1 MRFAAM
7 LVSLAM
13 LAGCVPARPPQLTV
27 MAAASLSS
35 AFKELG
41 SVYEQ
46 NHPGAQ
52 VNLTFAGSQQL
63 AAQINS
69 SAQADLFASASQS
82 AMQTVIQTGHVQQA
96 AAQLFARNK
105 LVIIQPAGAPEPIS
119 SWNEL
124 DKPGLQLVIAA
135 REVPVGAYSLEF
147 LEKAQAAQTDPDFS
161 SRVLANVNSYEQ
173 SVNQVLTR
181 VLLGEADAGIVY
193 TSDTVG
199 KQAELIQVE
208 IPDELNVIAE
218 YPIAI
223 LNDSSQVLAAQEFI
237 DLVLSAEGQAVLAKH
252 GFQPAAED

>member
-1 MRFAAM
+1 
-7 LVSLAM
+7 
-13 LAGCVPARPPQLTV
+13 
-27 MAAASLSS
+27 
-35 AFKELG
+35 
-41 SVYEQ
+41 
-46 NHPGAQ
+46 
-52 VNLTFAGSQQL
+52 
-63 AAQINS
+63 
-69 SAQADLFASASQS
+69 
-82 AMQTVIQTGHVQQA
+82 
-96 AAQLFARNK
+96 
-105 LVIIQPAGAPEPIS
+105 
-119 SWNEL
+119 
-124 DKPGLQLVIAA
+124 
-135 REVPVGAYSLEF
+135 
-147 LEKAQAAQTDPDFS
+147 
-161 SRVLANVNSYEQ
+161 VLANVNSYEQ